1 MGSAVEEQNLFS
13 AANGRGIAAASSV
26 DNAASASNQMNTKT
40 KKQLFMLQRAERL
53 KDPKVRKMGIDRE
66 ALDAQVREKEALR
79 RLEKERND
87 YYDRQALLMD
97 RHACALQQ
105 EVNSI
110 RAAREKELQD
120 YRQTFQK
127 KEMGREW
134 DLNDPEARR
143 KELPARIG
151 DDDPRNGPSSLQKFE
166 GEDLD
171 YAARRA
177 AQQRQQR
184 QWAQQQVNEKL
195 AKKWMEQ
202 ERDRAFDDRNE
213 EVNHRLYEVE
223 QKVAE
228 QRRLMEKNGADFNRA
243 LAEQQR
249 REAVRAKEEDTRLG
263 LQEMAYQMDSD
274 FLNERETVVSEL
286 GGSVMAERY
295 KGMSEKQK
303 TLLRAGQDEQ
313 LRELRRRRLLEVEEQ
328 RQWSLQENMQ
338 LRMANA
344 LDRQRERERRAERE
358 QLAETHKMQAQAAA
372 KRKAQLDELYKN
384 AVDEDYFKYWDRCL

>member
-1 MGSAVEEQNLFS
+1 MDSVAEEQDVLTATNS
-13 AANGRGIAAASSV
+13 RGVAAASTA
-26 DNAASASNQMNTKT
+26 DNSASASNTMNTKT

-53 KDPKVRKMGIDRE
+53 KDPKMRKMGIDRE

-87 YYDRQALLMD
+87 YYDEQALLMD

-127 KEMGREW
+127 KEMAREW

-143 KELPARIG
+143 KELPARVG

-171 YAARRA
+171 YAARKA

-213 EVNHRLYEVE
+213 EVNYRLYEVE

-249 REAVRAKEEDTRLG
+249 REAVRAKEVDTLLS

-286 GGSVMAERY
+286 GASVKAERY

-303 TLLRAGQDEQ
+303 ALLRAGQDEQ
-313 LRELRRRRLLEVEEQ
+313 LRELRRRRLLEVEEKK
-328 RQWSLQENMQ
+328 QWSLQENMQ

-358 QLAETHKMQAQAAA
+358 QLAETQKMQAEAAA
-372 KRKAQLDELYKN
+372 ERKAQLDELYKN

>member
-1 MGSAVEEQNLFS
+1 MSS
-13 AANGRGIAAASSV
+13 AAQTQSGLTATGSSGAAAMNSV
-26 DNAASASNQMNTKT
+26 NTPSAWGPTNVKS
-40 KKQLFMLQRAERL
+40 KKHLFMLQRAERL

-79 RLEKERND
+79 RLEKERDD

-105 EVNSI
+105 EVNAI

-127 KEMGREW
+127 KELGREW

-143 KELPARIG
+143 KELPARVG
-151 DDDPRNGPSSLQKFE
+151 DNDPRNGPSSLQKFE

-171 YAARRA
+171 FAARRA

-213 EVNHRLYEVE
+213 EVNYRLYEVE
-223 QKVAE
+223 KKVAE

-263 LQEMAYQMDSD
+263 LEEIAYQMNSD

-286 GGSVMAERY
+286 GASVKAERY
-295 KGMSEKQK
+295 KGMSDKQK
-303 TLLRAGQDEQ
+303 ALLRAAQDEQ
-313 LRELRRRRLLEVEEQ
+313 LRELRRRRLLEVEEEK
-328 RQWSLQENMQ
+328 QWSQQEHMQ

-358 QLAETHKMQAQAAA
+358 QLAEIQRMQAQAAA
-372 KRKAQLDELYKN
+372 QRKAELDELYTN

>member
-1 MGSAVEEQNLFS
+1 MES
-13 AANGRGIAAASSV
+13 AAQSKNGFDAASSRG
-26 DNAASASNQMNTKT
+26 AAVSSPNGTGPVTTQV
-40 KKQLFMLQRAERL
+40 KKQLFMSQRAERL

-66 ALDAQVREKEALR
+66 ALDAQVREMEALR

-105 EVNSI
+105 EVNAI
-110 RAAREKELQD
+110 RSAREKEMQD
-120 YRQTFQK
+120 YRKTFQK
-127 KEMGREW
+127 KELGREW
-134 DLNDPEARR
+134 DLNDPEAKR
-143 KELPARIG
+143 KDLPARVG

-184 QWAQQQVNEKL
+184 EWAQQQVNEKL

-202 ERDRAFDDRNE
+202 ERDRAYDDRNE
-213 EVNHRLYEVE
+213 ETNNRLHETE
-223 QKVAE
+223 RNIAE
-228 QRRLMEKNGADFNRA
+228 QRRLMEKNAADFNRA

-249 REAVRAKEEDTRLG
+249 REAVRAKEENDRLG
-263 LQEMAYQMDSD
+263 LEEIAYQMDSD
-274 FLNERETVVSEL
+274 FLNERETVVGEL
-286 GGSVMAERY
+286 GATVKAERY
-295 KGMSEKQK
+295 KGLTDKQK
-303 TLLRAGQDEQ
+303 SQFREDQDEQ
-313 LRELRRRRLLEVEEQ
+313 LSELRRRRLLEVEEKK
-328 RQWSLQENMQ
+328 QWAQQEHMQ

-358 QLAETHKMQAQAAA
+358 KLAETHKMQAEASAQ
-372 KRKAQLDELYKN
+372 RKADLDKLYTN
-384 AVDEDYFKYWDRCL
+384 QVDEDYFKYWDRAL

>member
-1 MGSAVEEQNLFS
+1 MDSVAQAESQLSATNS
-13 AANGRGIAAASSV
+13 GGAAAT
-26 DNAASASNQMNTKT
+26 NAIHASIASDPTNTKT
-40 KKQLFMLQRAERL
+40 KKQLFMSQRAERL

-79 RLEKERND
+79 QLEKERDD

-127 KEMGREW
+127 KELGREW
-134 DLNDPEARR
+134 DLNDPQARR
-143 KELPARIG
+143 KELPARVG
-151 DDDPRNGPSSLQKFE
+151 DNDPRNGASSLQKFE

-171 YAARRA
+171 YPARKA
-177 AQQRQQR
+177 AQQLQQR

-202 ERDRAFDDRNE
+202 ERDRTFDDLNE
-213 EVNHRLYEVE
+213 EVNYRLYEVE
-223 QKVAE
+223 RKVAD

-263 LQEMAYQMDSD
+263 LEEMAYQMNSD
-274 FLNERETVVSEL
+274 FLNERESVVSEL
-286 GGSVMAERY
+286 GTKVLAERY
-295 KGMSEKQK
+295 KGMTDSQK
-303 TLLRAGQDEQ
+303 ALLRAGQDEQ
-313 LRELRRRRLLEVEEQ
+313 LRELRRRRLLEVEE
-328 RQWSLQENMQ
+328 RKQWSQQEHMQ

-358 QLAETHKMQAQAAA
+358 QLAETHKMQAKAASQ
-372 KRKAQLDELYKN
+372 RKAELDELYTN

>member
-1 MGSAVEEQNLFS
+1 MDS
-13 AANGRGIAAASSV
+13 AAPSQTRFDAANSRGTAVSSTNGSGPM
-26 DNAASASNQMNTKT
+26 DTQT
-40 KKQLFMLQRAERL
+40 KKQLFMSQRAERL

-79 RLEKERND
+79 RLEKERDD

-105 EVNSI
+105 EVNAI

-127 KEMGREW
+127 KELRREW
-134 DLNDPEARR
+134 DLNDPEAKR
-143 KELPARIG
+143 KELPARVG
-151 DDDPRNGPSSLQKFE
+151 DEDPRNGPSSMQKFE

-184 QWAQQQVNEKL
+184 EWARQQVNEKL

-202 ERDRAFDDRNE
+202 ERDRAYDDRNE
-213 EVNHRLYEVE
+213 ETNRRLYETAE
-223 QKVAE
+223 KIAE
-228 QRRLMEKNGADFNRA
+228 QRRLMEKNAADFNRA

-249 REAVRAKEEDTRLG
+249 REAVRAKAEDDRLG
-263 LQEMAYQMDSD
+263 LEEIAYQMNSD
-274 FLNERETVVSEL
+274 FLNERETVVGEL
-286 GGSVMAERY
+286 GATVKSERY
-295 KGMSEKQK
+295 KGLSDAQKKQFRSE
-303 TLLRAGQDEQ
+303 QDEQ
-313 LRELRRRRLLEVEEQ
+313 LRELRRRRLLEVEEKK
-328 RQWSLQENMQ
+328 QWAQQENMQ

-358 QLAETHKMQAQAAA
+358 KLAETHKMQAEASAQ
-372 KRKAQLDELYKN
+372 RKAQLDELYTN
-384 AVDEDYFKYWDRCL
+384 AVDEDYFKYWDRAM

>member
-1 MGSAVEEQNLFS
+1 
-13 AANGRGIAAASSV
+13 
-26 DNAASASNQMNTKT
+26 
-40 KKQLFMLQRAERL
+40 
-53 KDPKVRKMGIDRE
+53 
-66 ALDAQVREKEALR
+66 
-79 RLEKERND
+79 
-87 YYDRQALLMD
+87 
-97 RHACALQQ
+97 
-105 EVNSI
+105 
-110 RAAREKELQD
+110 
-120 YRQTFQK
+120 
-127 KEMGREW
+127 
-134 DLNDPEARR
+134 
-143 KELPARIG
+143 
-151 DDDPRNGPSSLQKFE
+151 
-166 GEDLD
+166 
-171 YAARRA
+171 
-177 AQQRQQR
+177 
-184 QWAQQQVNEKL
+184 
-195 AKKWMEQ
+195 MEQ

-313 LRELRRRRLLEVEEQ
+313 LRELRRRRLLE
-328 RQWSLQENMQ
+328 
-338 LRMANA
+338 
-344 LDRQRERERRAERE
+344 
-358 QLAETHKMQAQAAA
+358 MQAQAAA

>member
-1 MGSAVEEQNLFS
+1 MDS
-13 AANGRGIAAASSV
+13 AAQTQSGFTATSSRGTE
-26 DNAASASNQMNTKT
+26 AASAVKITSAWGPMNVKS

-79 RLEKERND
+79 RLEKERDD

-105 EVNSI
+105 EVNAI

-127 KEMGREW
+127 KELGREW

-143 KELPARIG
+143 KELPARVG
-151 DDDPRNGPSSLQKFE
+151 DNDPRNGPSSLQKLE

-171 YAARRA
+171 YAARKA

-213 EVNHRLYEVE
+213 ETNYRLYEVE
-223 QKVAE
+223 KKVAE

-263 LQEMAYQMDSD
+263 LKEIAYQMNSD

-286 GGSVMAERY
+286 GASVKAERY
-295 KGMSEKQK
+295 KGMSDKQK
-303 TLLRAGQDEQ
+303 ALLRSAQDEQ
-313 LRELRRRRLLEVEEQ
+313 LRELRRRRLLEVEEEK
-328 RQWSLQENMQ
+328 QWSQQEHMQ

-358 QLAETHKMQAQAAA
+358 QLAETQRMQARAAA
-372 KRKAQLDELYKN
+372 QRKAELDELYTN